1 MISEKIIAIS
11 QGRSWFTWEVKP
23 RRSAKVLSRF
33 VSRTPAGIGLGDP
46 TTMEL
51 AIREVGLPRVLV
63 ASAAGAAGKVVGR
76 RGLFYEVVGAN
87 VRAIDGPT
95 PYSAFPSNVSA
106 KLPPKDPDAVSAR
119 ISAAI
124 RAADIP
130 ATLRESFVG
139 TVVMDANDIG
149 RNILGSDV
157 ATPHEHLEATFADNP
172 LGQGRQRTPMAILV
186 DLDIASQ
193 R

>member
-1 MISEKIIAIS
+1 M
-11 QGRSWFTWEVKP
+11 
-23 RRSAKVLSRF
+23 
-33 VSRTPAGIGLGDP
+33 
-46 TTMEL
+46 
-51 AIREVGLPRVLV
+51 
-63 ASAAGAAGKVVGR
+63 
-76 RGLFYEVVGAN
+76 FYEVVGAN

-124 RAADIP
+124 RGADIP
-130 ATLRESFVG
+130 ASLRDSFAG

-149 RNILGSDV
+149 RNVLGSDV
-157 ATPHEHLEATFADNP
+157 STPHETLEATFADNP
-172 LGQGRQRTPMAILV
+172 LGQGRQRTPLAILV
-186 DLDIASQ
+186 DLGIASQ